1 MQGAAKVG
9 ALVIV
14 FVVLLYGA
22 YMVLGHD
29 LLGPKQNT
37 YYAQFAD
44 AGGVTSGS
52 PVQMAG
58 VKIGTVSAVDLMGP
72 NTARLTLK
80 VDEAV
85 KIPAGSTATIPTAL
99 IGLGDKAVQVVPP
112 EHSSGPLSAGATLTG
127 IKMGALD
134 NILPNSKETVDEL
147 TKTLA
152 ATRKLLENQQLQNKL
167 IALMDSSNKTAENFG
182 KLASHLDLMLAQSNP
197 KIQTALSAATET
209 MVEVRKGTAMLTQ
222 LLSEGKFQKQAMAM
236 LEKLNKAAEGAN
248 QIIADVHALTGD
260 PKIKD
265 SMTKTA
271 ENVQK
276 MTDSGTRIATSAE
289 KMAKDGEKIS
299 GNAVVMSDKAIEIET
314 KASALLD
321 EVQKAVDNIKG
332 FFQKGGAKVNIP
344 KVETNID
351 LLRETEPNEFRTD
364 ISAKVSFNK
373 YNLHLGV
380 WDAFESNRIT
390 AQIGKPFG
398 KGSEYRYGVYASKP
412 GVGVDYRIAPALS
425 LRGDLFDINHPRFDL
440 RARYE
445 FGKGFYGWIGV
456 ESIFN
461 KNAPM
466 IGFGIRN

>member
-9 ALVIV
+9 ALVVV

-29 LLGPKQNT
+29 LFGPKQTT
-37 YYAQFAD
+37 YYAEFAD

-58 VKIGTVSAVDLMGP
+58 VKIGTVSEVTLLGP
-72 NTARLTLK
+72 TTARMTLK
-80 VDEAV
+80 INEDV
-85 KIPAGSTATIPTAL
+85 KIPAGSTATLPTAL
-99 IGLGDKAVQVVPP
+99 IGLGDKAVLVMPP
-112 EHSSGPLSAGATLTG
+112 AKPSGYLTAGATLKGVKT
-127 IKMGALD
+127 GALD
-134 NILPNSKETVDEL
+134 GILPNSQETMQEL

-167 IALMDSSNKTAENFG
+167 VALLDSGQKTAAQFG
-182 KLASHLDLMLAQSNP
+182 KLAASLDNMLAQSNP
-197 KIQTALSAATET
+197 KIQTALSAATQT

-222 LLSEGKFQKQAMAM
+222 LLGEGKFQKQAHAM

-248 QIIADVHALTGD
+248 QIIADVHKLTGD
-260 PKIKD
+260 PAIKD
-265 SMTKTA
+265 SLVKTA
-271 ENVQK
+271 DNVQK
-276 MTDSGTRIATSAE
+276 MTDSGTRIAVSAE

-299 GNAVVMSDKAIEIET
+299 GNAVIMSEKAIEIET

-332 FFQKGGAKVNIP
+332 FFNKGGAKVNVP
-344 KVETNID
+344 KVETTMD
-351 LLRETEPNEFRTD
+351 LLRETDPNEFRTD
-364 ISAKVSFNK
+364 ITAKINFKNNDL
-373 YNLHLGV
+373 YLGL
-380 WDAFESNRIT
+380 WDAFERNRLT
-390 AQIGKPFG
+390 AQIGKPFSSA
-398 KGSEYRYGVYASKP
+398 GSYRYGVYASKP
-412 GVGVDYRIAPALS
+412 GIGVDYRFAPGLS
-425 LRGDLFDINHPRFDL
+425 LRADVFDINHPRFDL

-445 FGKGFYGWIGV
+445 FGKGFYGWLGV
-456 ESIFN
+456 EKVFN